1 MIIDEII
8 LASQSPR
15 RKELLQQ
22 LGLEFR
28 IMPAIGEEVMCG
40 NSPDEIVKNLAEMK
54 AKEVAD
60 TILGEV
66 TENAKNLLVIGAD
79 TVVVNE
85 GKILGKPKD
94 ESEAA
99 LMLRGLSG
107 KEHSVFTGVCFIQII
122 ENQAIVTDRFAEET
136 KVQVYPMTE
145 QDISDYIQTGE
156 PMDKAGAYGIQGR
169 FARHVGAIKG
179 EYNTVVGLPIG
190 RLWQSICEIQKL

>member
-28 IMPAIGEEVMCG
+28 IMPAKGEEVICG
-40 NSPDEIVKNLAEMK
+40 NTPEEIVMNLAEMK
-54 AKEVAD
+54 AMEVAEL
-60 TILGEV
+60 IMEEV
-66 TENAKNLLVIGAD
+66 PNCEKNHLVIGAD

-99 LMLRGLSG
+99 QMLRSLSG
-107 KEHSVFTGVCFIQII
+107 KEHSVFTGVCFIRITNHQP
-122 ENQAIVTDRFAEET
+122 IVADRFAEET

-145 QDISDYIQTGE
+145 QDILDYIQTGE

-169 FARHVGAIKG
+169 FARHVGSIKG

-190 RLWQSICEIQKL
+190 RLWQRMSEIQKF